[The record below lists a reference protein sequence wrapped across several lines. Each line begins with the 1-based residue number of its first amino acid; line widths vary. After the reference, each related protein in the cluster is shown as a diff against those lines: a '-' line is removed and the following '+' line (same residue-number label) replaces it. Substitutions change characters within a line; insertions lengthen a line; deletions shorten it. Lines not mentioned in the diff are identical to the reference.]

1 MYLCFVEIYIT
12 NIYLWVSGFWGSGL
26 EEKADD
32 INEIF
37 DPELVQFDSGQHVLT
52 EYWLGIPRTTDPWEH
67 TFLYDVTTI
76 FFFFFF
82 FYFQVHN
89 DR

>member
-1 MYLCFVEIYIT
+1 MYSCFVEIYIT

-37 DPELVQFDSGQHVLT
+37 DPEQVQFD
-52 EYWLGIPRTTDPWEH
+52 
-67 TFLYDVTTI
+67 
-76 FFFFFF
+76 
-82 FYFQVHN
+82 
-89 DR
+89 